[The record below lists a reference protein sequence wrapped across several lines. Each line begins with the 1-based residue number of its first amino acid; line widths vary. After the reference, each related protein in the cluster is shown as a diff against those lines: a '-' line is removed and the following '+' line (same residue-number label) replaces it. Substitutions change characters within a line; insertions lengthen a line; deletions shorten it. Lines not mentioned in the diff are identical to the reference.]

1 MLKYF
6 KEDYIVMRLNF
17 SHSGWDYTQSKDL
30 VYSTT
35 NVLLY
40 TVYTSTCVFSTNWNE
55 T

>member
-17 SHSGWDYTQSKDL
+17 SHSGWDYTYCKNIYETISFKILADTI
-30 VYSTT
+30 YSTSY
-35 NVLLY
+35 L
-40 TVYTSTCVFSTNWNE
+40 FSWNE